1 MDNSLNISLHASGI
15 LSTLVPVPVPVS
27 LKNHKILFFLNN
39 LDNIAK
45 ITEGCKIYI
54 DVNNL
59 ICVDTP
65 YLFQGLWRYYSNISR
80 KDALF
85 VLTKLLNDIEFY
97 INSIYIEN
105 IDNVDNNK
113 TKNNN
118 KFIKLHK
125 INKNIHYDEYNEIT
139 NIISKLTLSIN
150 GIQHLY
156 NTYKSDIQTSETLQT
171 IIKKAQA
178 LIISFTNM
186 V

>member
-1 MDNSLNISLHASGI
+1 MDKIA
-15 LSTLVPVPVPVS
+15 LSTIAPPIPIS
-27 LKNHKILFFLNN
+27 LKNHRILFFLNN

-54 DVNNL
+54 DANNL

-105 IDNVDNNK
+105 IDNIDKIEKDNNK
-113 TKNNN
+113 TKTNNN
-118 KFIKLHK
+118 NFIKLHK
-125 INKNIHYDEYNEIT
+125 INKNIHYDAYNEIT
-139 NIISKLTLSIN
+139 NIINKLTLSIS

-156 NTYKSDIQTSETLQT
+156 NTYKSDIQTSETLQI
-171 IIKKAQA
+171 IIKKAQS

-186 V
+186 I